1 MFKLSSPVL
10 SSIAFIMSLLS
21 YVGLQFA
28 PHVDPSAVHNLY
40 IIMGLTL
47 GHALGTRAASGT
59 TAVINLPEGTSTTS
73 KTGGAP

>member
-47 GHALGTRAASGT
+47 GHALGTSAASGT
-59 TAVINLPEGTSTTS
+59 IAHIEIPGN
-73 KTGGAP
+73 TGGSNG

>member
-47 GHALGTRAASGT
+47 GHALGTSAAQGT
-59 TAVINLPEGTSTTS
+59 VANITIPGNTT
-73 KTGGAP
+73 TGGSNG